1 MQKMGFKK
9 KTKTEVRLEMS
20 EAVLRAG
27 RSLVPPEQGEHT
39 DRPRLRERTAKLAD
53 PLATS
58 A

>member
-27 RSLVPPEQGEHT
+27 RSLVPPEQGEH
-39 DRPRLRERTAKLAD
+39 AD
-53 PLATS
+53 VVV
-58 A
+58 

>member
-9 KTKTEVRLEMS
+9 KTKTKVRLEMS
-20 EAVLRAG
+20 EAVRRAG
-27 RSLVPPEQGEHT
+27 TSRLPPEQGEHAG
-39 DRPRLRERTAKLAD
+39 RLRERTAKLAS

>member
-1 MQKMGFKK
+1 MGFKK

-27 RSLVPPEQGEHT
+27 RSLVPPE
-39 DRPRLRERTAKLAD
+39 RTAKLAD